1 MVTGTPAEAQEYRG
15 FWVDTFNTALN
26 NHDDVLQ
33 VVANAM
39 ASNANALF
47 VQAHP
52 VTGHRRGVVRSETR
66 NVVDTVTILVAQQ
79 EAAVPG
85 GPGRTAVAS
94 ATDGTGYYGAV
105 DLAPGTYR
113 VTVTPNG
120 QAPFTGCPIIVAGRI
135 GGHARRSPTRGRTPG
150 PVPPSNTPVPG
161 RGTSVIM
168 QWTSDLR
175 HAWRAL
181 LRTPGFLVTSVV
193 TLALAIGA
201 VVGMFSV
208 VNTVLLRPLPFPDAD
223 RLVVV
228 TGTAPG
234 SDLPDRF
241 GLGNEFYLHYKERSQ
256 LIEGIFLFAGGTSTL
271 RTDDR
276 VERIPMAW
284 PTNDVYATLGAR
296 PQMGRLPTPEDE
308 DRVVLISDRLW
319 TTWFGRDPAVIGT
332 SYFVSGEMREV
343 IGVMPPEF
351 SFPSDQTLL
360 WVASAVQPAD
370 VRPGQLG
377 APVVA
382 RMKPGVT
389 REQLAA
395 ELTRISKELPEK
407 FGGPPTYARMIEQ
420 HSAVVDPLLDRL
432 VGPTARTSLWVLLG
446 AVSVVLLIAC
456 ANVANLFLVRAE
468 GRRRDL
474 AVRRAIGASR
484 AQLVRLQMAEAFL
497 VAMPAGVLAVC
508 LSALTLP
515 LFLRAAPEGIPRLG
529 LAGLDLPTLAAAFA
543 LVVIATCACGAAPAL
558 HASSPDLSRLREGSR
573 GSTGRRHWGRDA
585 LVVGQTALA
594 LVLLIGSALL
604 VQSFQRLRS
613 VDPGYDTADIYT
625 FQFAPEQDHL
635 TDGPGWGRL
644 HLDFMDRLRALPGVT
659 AVGVVNNIPLD
670 EGTGTGRFLT
680 DAMDPNGGGAL
691 LDRNF
696 TGGDYFRV
704 MGIDV
709 LRGRPFT
716 QDEAVTPNSHVMISR
731 SAAARLWPAQ
741 DPLGQRIRPAGAT
754 AQWFTVVGVVEDVKQ
769 DDWRDAGEA
778 IVYFPLTGPTP
789 GSWAMGSPAYVI
801 KSPRAASLGREVREL
816 VRQVAPE
823 APVYREF
830 TMEFLAQRSMVQLS
844 FTMLTLGVISA
855 LAMILGAVGLYGVLS
870 YVVAERTREIGV
882 RMALGATA
890 GSVRRLVVSEGA
902 KVVLVGAVVGA
913 AAALA
918 STRLLAA
925 LLYEVSAVDPLV
937 FVAMSTM
944 LIGVGMLASYVPA
957 HRASRVDPI
966 ESLRN
971 D

>member
-1 MVTGTPAEAQEYRG
+1 
-15 FWVDTFNTALN
+15 
-26 NHDDVLQ
+26 
-33 VVANAM
+33 
-39 ASNANALF
+39 
-47 VQAHP
+47 
-52 VTGHRRGVVRSETR
+52 
-66 NVVDTVTILVAQQ
+66 
-79 EAAVPG
+79 
-85 GPGRTAVAS
+85 
-94 ATDGTGYYGAV
+94 
-105 DLAPGTYR
+105 
-113 VTVTPNG
+113 
-120 QAPFTGCPIIVAGRI
+120 
-135 GGHARRSPTRGRTPG
+135 
-150 PVPPSNTPVPG
+150 
-161 RGTSVIM
+161 M
-168 QWTSDLR
+168 QWMSDFR

-181 LRTPGFLVTSVV
+181 LRTPGFLVTSVA

-228 TGTAPG
+228 AGTAPG
-234 SDLPDRF
+234 SDLPERF
-241 GLGNEFYLHYKERSQ
+241 GLGPEFYLHYREHSK
-256 LIEGIFLFAGGTSTL
+256 LLDGIFLFGGGTSTL
-271 RTDDR
+271 RTEER

-284 PTNDVYATLGAR
+284 PTNDIYATLGVR
-296 PQMGRLPTPEDE
+296 PQVGRLPTPDE
-308 DRVVLISDRLW
+308 DRVVLISDQLW
-319 TTWFGRDPAVIGT
+319 TSWFGRDPAVVGKM
-332 SYFVSGEMREV
+332 YFISGEMRQV

-351 SFPSDQTLL
+351 SFPSDGTLL
-360 WVASAVQPAD
+360 WVAGEFRAAD

-382 RMKPGVT
+382 RMKSGVT
-389 REQLAA
+389 REQVAV
-395 ELTRISKELPEK
+395 ELTRLSKELPGR
-407 FGGPPTYARMIEQ
+407 FGGPPNYARLIER
-420 HSAVVDPLLDRL
+420 HSAVVEPLLDRL

-446 AVSVVLLIAC
+446 AVAVVMLIAC

-484 AQLVRLQMAEAFL
+484 TQLVRLQMAEAFL
-497 VAMPAGVLAVC
+497 VALPAGVLAVI

-529 LAGLDLPTLAAAFA
+529 LVGLDLSTLAAAFA
-543 LVVIATCACGAAPAL
+543 LVVLAALACGAVPAL
-558 HASSPDLSRLREGSR
+558 HASSPDLARLREGSR
-573 GSTGRRHWGRDA
+573 GSTGRRHLGRDA
-585 LVVGQTALA
+585 LIVGQTALA

-604 VQSFQRLRS
+604 VQSFQRLRT

-625 FQFAPEQDHL
+625 FQFAPEQAHL
-635 TDGPGWGRL
+635 TDGPSWGRL
-644 HLDFMDRLRALPGVT
+644 HLDVMDRLRALPGVT

-670 EGTGTGRFLT
+670 EGTGAGRFVT
-680 DAMDPNGGGAL
+680 EAMDPDGSGAL
-691 LDRNF
+691 LDQNF

-704 MGIDV
+704 MGIDL

-716 QDEAVTPNSHVMISR
+716 PDEAITPNSNVIISR
-731 SAAARLWPAQ
+731 SAAARLWPDQ
-741 DPLGQRIRPAGAT
+741 DPLGQRIRRAAAP

-789 GSWAMGSPAYVI
+789 AAWGMGSPAYVV
-801 KSPRAASLGREVREL
+801 KSPRAASLVQEVREL

-830 TMEFLAQRSMVQLS
+830 TMEFLAQRSLVQLS
-844 FTMLTLGVISA
+844 FTMLTLGVISV

-890 GSVRRLVVSEGA
+890 GAVRRLVVSQGA
-902 KVVLVGAVVGA
+902 KVVLIGTVVGI

-918 STRLLAA
+918 STRLLKA
-925 LLYEVSAVDPLV
+925 LLYEVSALEPAV
-937 FVAMSTM
+937 FVAMAIM
-944 LIGVGMLASYVPA
+944 MMGIGMLASYVPA
-957 HRASRVDPI
+957 RRASRVDPI
-966 ESLRN
+966 ESLRI